1 MLYFGG
7 GAVSCWRRG
16 FEQSNSGKQQI
27 NCPDDFVPNGLRRG
41 YHAPEGIGLNRGQFL
56 QEYDIAASSYDDG
69 YVQPRPSKSRCC
81 LSERCRNNASQRSD
95 TIMLQYDEERILGAS
110 SGIEIFNDVELL
122 GQSKRPHAIGK

>member
-1 MLYFGG
+1 
-7 GAVSCWRRG
+7 
-16 FEQSNSGKQQI
+16 
-27 NCPDDFVPNGLRRG
+27 
-41 YHAPEGIGLNRGQFL
+41 LNRGQFL
-56 QEYDIAASSYDDG
+56 QEHDIAASSYGDG
-69 YVQPRPSKSRCC
+69 YVQPRSGKDRGC